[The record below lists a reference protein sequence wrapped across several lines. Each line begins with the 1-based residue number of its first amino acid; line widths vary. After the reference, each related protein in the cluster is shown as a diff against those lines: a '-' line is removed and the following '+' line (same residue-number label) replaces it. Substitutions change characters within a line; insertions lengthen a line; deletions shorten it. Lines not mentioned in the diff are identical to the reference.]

1 MTPQPYDTSSNGP
14 SGSTQSPGEAYGY
27 GRGGGGSRCA
37 AGKRLDVLLERD
49 DDCLQSATCGREVIG
64 LTRLLTCLLHP
75 NFVACR
81 YVHLAWAMWERK
93 QRNPEL
99 CLQLLKRGSALNPT
113 DPAIYQ
119 VWGVGGGGG
128 GGSHRLGTGC
138 PRQLQSP
145 FQMQC
150 PFPFHTLWILMSDA
164 SPL

>member
-1 MTPQPYDTSSNGP
+1 M
-14 SGSTQSPGEAYGY
+14 
-27 GRGGGGSRCA
+27 
-37 AGKRLDVLLERD
+37 DVLLERD

-119 VWGVGGGGG
+119 VCVWASLPGHQLPEQ
-128 GGSHRLGTGC
+128 SQC
-138 PRQLQSP
+138 PS
-145 FQMQC
+145 QMQC
-150 PFPFHTLWILMSDA
+150 PFHTLFT
-164 SPL
+164 PCGP